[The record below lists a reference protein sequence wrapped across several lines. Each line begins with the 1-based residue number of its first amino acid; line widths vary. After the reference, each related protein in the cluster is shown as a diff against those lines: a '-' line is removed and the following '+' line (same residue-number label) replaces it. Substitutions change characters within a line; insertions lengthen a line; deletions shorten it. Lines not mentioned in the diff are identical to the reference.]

1 MRSDTSSN
9 MPPSTMVEI
18 FPFDAGHHLVG
29 SVRSIM
35 NVRAGDPSYPPPH
48 DAEQSYDSMKAWL
61 MEENPFMRI
70 VAMVDNEVA
79 GHISL
84 TLAHSYLRDHLSRN
98 KYVAKQPN
106 GFLEISKFFVDPAF
120 QKHGV
125 GHILFNHAIDTALSA
140 QFQPA
145 LAVIETSTKAIHFYK
160 HWGMEDVGE
169 FNGIHGKNF
178 VFVAPVANGS

>member
-1 MRSDTSSN
+1 MLANISATKTNSSAIDI
-9 MPPSTMVEI
+9 V
-18 FPFDAGHHLVG
+18 PFESPKHLDG
-29 SVRSIM
+29 TIHSIM
-35 NVRAGDPSYPPPH
+35 NVRAGDPSYPPPR
-48 DAEQSYDSMKAWL
+48 DADLSYESMKAWL
-61 MEENPFMRI
+61 MEEEPFLRA
-70 VAMVDNEVA
+70 VAVANNEVA

-84 TLAHSYLRDHLSRN
+84 TPAHPYLHEHLSRN
-98 KYVAKQPN
+98 NYSAKQPN

-125 GHILFNHAIDTALSA
+125 GRLLFNHAIDAGIAA

-160 HWGMEDVGE
+160 HWGMESVGE

-178 VFVAPVANGS
+178 VFVAPLPRE